1 MDTTKIKTDTTISI
15 FLLNRIILFEI
26 DFKRIKS
33 FNG

>member
-1 MDTTKIKTDTTISI
+1 MDTSKIQTITTIST
-15 FLLNRIILFEI
+15 LHLNRIILFEI